1 MREELD
7 VKDAQLHEVLS
18 SSEDSDR
25 RGRIISL
32 AHFPSPVF
40 DDFIHV
46 FVRVD
51 HCRAGRSQKL
61 LSHTRNVVQD
71 QDRRI
76 QALEREILMMRQ
88 RARWGDDDDHGHG
101 GAAAGGGTVY
111 ESTSGGE
118 ETTADSTG

>member
-18 SSEDSDR
+18 TSEDGS
-25 RGRIISL
+25 GR
-32 AHFPSPVF
+32 A
-40 DDFIHV
+40 
-46 FVRVD
+46 
-51 HCRAGRSQKL
+51 AGRNGQKL
-61 LSHTRNVVQD
+61 LSQTRNVVRD

-88 RARWGDDDDHGHG
+88 RARWGDDE
-101 GAAAGGGTVY
+101 AATAAPGTID

>member
-25 RGRIISL
+25 RGRKGSSVISHETL
-32 AHFPSPVF
+32 FSVF
-40 DDFIHV
+40 KCSY
-46 FVRVD
+46 VD

-101 GAAAGGGTVY
+101 GVAAGGGTIY

>member
-1 MREELD
+1 MSQIEAMREELD

-18 SSEDSDR
+18 SSEDGS
-25 RGRIISL
+25 GR
-32 AHFPSPVF
+32 A
-40 DDFIHV
+40 
-46 FVRVD
+46 
-51 HCRAGRSQKL
+51 AGRNGQKL
-61 LSHTRNVVQD
+61 LSHTRNVVRD

-88 RARWGDDDDHGHG
+88 RARWGDDGEAATD
-101 GAAAGGGTVY
+101 AAGTIE

>member
-1 MREELD
+1 M
-7 VKDAQLHEVLS
+7 
-18 SSEDSDR
+18 
-25 RGRIISL
+25 
-32 AHFPSPVF
+32 
-40 DDFIHV
+40 
-46 FVRVD
+46 
-51 HCRAGRSQKL
+51 
-61 LSHTRNVVQD
+61 VQD

-101 GAAAGGGTVY
+101 GAAAGVGTVY

>member
-18 SSEDSDR
+18 STSEDGS
-25 RGRIISL
+25 GR
-32 AHFPSPVF
+32 A
-40 DDFIHV
+40 
-46 FVRVD
+46 
-51 HCRAGRSQKL
+51 AGRNGQKL
-61 LSHTRNVVQD
+61 LSQTRNVVRD

-88 RARWGDDDDHGHG
+88 RARWGDGDEAAP
-101 GAAAGGGTVY
+101 AAAPGTIDG
-111 ESTSGGE
+111 STSGGE

>member
-18 SSEDSDR
+18 STSEDGS
-25 RGRIISL
+25 GR
-32 AHFPSPVF
+32 A
-40 DDFIHV
+40 
-46 FVRVD
+46 
-51 HCRAGRSQKL
+51 AGRNGQKL
-61 LSHTRNVVQD
+61 LSQTRNVVRD
-71 QDRRI
+71 QDRHI

-88 RARWGDDDDHGHG
+88 RARWGDDGEAAT
-101 GAAAGGGTVY
+101 AAAPSDTID

>member
-18 SSEDSDR
+18 TSEDGS
-25 RGRIISL
+25 GR
-32 AHFPSPVF
+32 A
-40 DDFIHV
+40 
-46 FVRVD
+46 
-51 HCRAGRSQKL
+51 AGRNGQKL
-61 LSHTRNVVQD
+61 LSQTRNVVRD

-88 RARWGDDDDHGHG
+88 RARWGDDGEAAT
-101 GAAAGGGTVY
+101 AAAPGTID

>member
-1 MREELD
+1 MLICHLARNL
-7 VKDAQLHEVLS
+7 LLS
-18 SSEDSDR
+18 IFKCSY
-25 RGRIISL
+25 
-32 AHFPSPVF
+32 
-40 DDFIHV
+40 
-46 FVRVD
+46 VD

-88 RARWGDDDDHGHG
+88 RARWGDDHGHG
-101 GAAAGGGTVY
+101 GAAAGGGTIY